1 VTRGELLAAD
11 LCREALHASL
21 AEDAGLFDKRPAR
34 PPNTFGRDLV
44 FAEPLLRRA
53 LRDAEKVRDV
63 FGGPARTTQ
72 GFGRAEFLDGCFHE
86 VGILSVFPL

>member
-1 VTRGELLAAD
+1 MTLGELLAAD
-11 LCREALHASL
+11 GGREALHASL
-21 AEDAGLFDKRPAR
+21 AEDAGLGLKRTVR
-34 PPNTFGRDLV
+34 PPNTFGRDSVL
-44 FAEPLLRRA
+44 AEPLLRRA
-53 LRDAEKVRDV
+53 LRDAEKVRNV